1 MGKIIAIA
9 NQKGG
14 VGKTTTAMNLAA
26 GLSYVNRK
34 VLLVDFDPQGNA
46 THGIGANK
54 VGYTKTV
61 YDVLMSDATVDECKI
76 TLQMPP
82 LDVLPATS
90 GLAGADVDMASY
102 EMGREKL
109 LKNKLEAVR
118 NQYDYIIID
127 CPPALGLLNTNAL
140 TATDTVMI
148 PVQCEYFA
156 LEGLTQLLSTIR
168 LVQKL
173 WNPRLS
179 IEGVLLTMFDVRT
192 KLSVEVQQEVRKY
205 FKEKVYRCYIPRN
218 VRLSEA
224 PSREESIFEYD
235 TRSEGAKAYAQL
247 VKEVITISKSGA
259 MAKRTPT
266 RHTPS
271 HPNMLQPRKK

>member
-14 VGKTTTAMNLAA
+14 VGKTTTSMNLAS
-26 GLSYVNRK
+26 GLSYIGKR

-46 THGIGANK
+46 THGIGAHK
-54 VGYTKTV
+54 VGFDKTV
-61 YDVLMSDATVDECKI
+61 YDILMRDEKVEDVKV

-82 LDVLPATS
+82 LDVLPSTIDLS
-90 GLAGADVDMASY
+90 GADVDMAQY
-102 EMGREKL
+102 ETGREQL
-109 LKNKLEAVR
+109 LKRKLEAVR
-118 NQYDYIIID
+118 DQYDYIIID

-140 TATDTVMI
+140 TAADSVMI

-205 FKEKVYRCYIPRN
+205 FKEKVYHCFIPRN

-224 PSREESIFEYD
+224 PSREQSIFEYD
-235 TRSEGAKAYAQL
+235 TRSEGARAYAQL
-247 VKEVITISKSGA
+247 VKEVVTQNERI
-259 MAKRTPT
+259 KR
-266 RHTPS
+266 
-271 HPNMLQPRKK
+271 

>member
-26 GLSYVNRK
+26 GLSYVQRK

-61 YDVLMSDATVDECKI
+61 YDVLMTDATVDECKV

-102 EMGREKL
+102 ETGREKL

-247 VKEVITISKSGA
+247 VKEVITQNEKG
-259 MAKRTPT
+259 KR
-266 RHTPS
+266 
-271 HPNMLQPRKK
+271 

>member
-26 GLSYVNRK
+26 GLSYMNKR

-46 THGIGANK
+46 THGIGANRA
-54 VGYTKTV
+54 GFTKSV
-61 YDVLMSDATVDECKI
+61 YDVLMSDTTADEAKV

-82 LDVLPATS
+82 LDVLPSTIDLS
-90 GLAGADVDMASY
+90 GADVDMASY
-102 EMGREKL
+102 EIGREQL
-109 LKNKLEAVR
+109 LKKKLDAVR
-118 NQYDYIIID
+118 DNYDYIIID

-140 TATDTVMI
+140 TAADTVMI

-205 FKEKVYRCYIPRN
+205 FKEKVYKCYIPRN

-247 VKEVITISKSGA
+247 VKEVITQNERG
-259 MAKRTPT
+259 KR
-266 RHTPS
+266 
-271 HPNMLQPRKK
+271 

>member
-14 VGKTTTAMNLAA
+14 VGKTTTSMNLAS
-26 GLSYVNRK
+26 GLSYIGKR

-46 THGIGANK
+46 THGIGAHT
-54 VGYTKTV
+54 VGFDKTV
-61 YDVLMSDATVDECKI
+61 YDILMRDENVEDVKV

-82 LDVLPATS
+82 LDVLPSTIDLS
-90 GLAGADVDMASY
+90 GADVDMAQY
-102 EMGREKL
+102 ETGREQL
-109 LKNKLEAVR
+109 LKRKLEAVR
-118 NQYDYIIID
+118 DQYDYIIID

-140 TATDTVMI
+140 TAADSVMI

-205 FKEKVYRCYIPRN
+205 FKEKVYHCFIPRN

-224 PSREESIFEYD
+224 PSREQSIFEYD
-235 TRSEGAKAYAQL
+235 TRSEGARAYAQL
-247 VKEVITISKSGA
+247 VKEVVTQNERI
-259 MAKRTPT
+259 KR
-266 RHTPS
+266 
-271 HPNMLQPRKK
+271 

>member
-26 GLSYVNRK
+26 GLAYVGRK

-46 THGIGANK
+46 THGIGTNR

-61 YDVLMSDATVDECKI
+61 YDVLLGEDTVEDCVVH
-76 TLQMPP
+76 LQMPP
-82 LDVLPATS
+82 LDVLPSTINLS
-90 GLAGADVDMASY
+90 GADVDMANY
-102 EMGREKL
+102 ELGREKL
-109 LKNKLEAVR
+109 LKTKLDMVR
-118 NQYDYIIID
+118 DKYDYIIID

-168 LVQKL
+168 LVQRL
-173 WNPRLS
+173 WNPKLS

-205 FKEKVYRCYIPRN
+205 FKEKVYKCYIPRN

-247 VKEVITISKSGA
+247 VKEVITQNERGK
-259 MAKRTPT
+259 
-266 RHTPS
+266 H
-271 HPNMLQPRKK
+271 

>member
-61 YDVLMSDATVDECKI
+61 YDVLMSDATVDECKV

-82 LDVLPATS
+82 LDVIPATS

-102 EMGREKL
+102 EMGREQL
-109 LKNKLEAVR
+109 LKKKLDAVR
-118 NQYDYIIID
+118 DQYDYIIID

-168 LVQKL
+168 LVQRL

-247 VKEVITISKSGA
+247 VKEVITQNEKG
-259 MAKRTPT
+259 KR
-266 RHTPS
+266 
-271 HPNMLQPRKK
+271 

>member
-9 NQKGG
+9 NPKGG

-26 GLSYVNRK
+26 GLAYVGRK

-46 THGIGANK
+46 THGIGTNR

-61 YDVLMSDATVDECKI
+61 YDVLLGEDTVEDCVVH
-76 TLQMPP
+76 LQMPP
-82 LDVLPATS
+82 LDVLPSTINLS
-90 GLAGADVDMASY
+90 GADVDMANY
-102 EMGREKL
+102 ELGREKL
-109 LKNKLEAVR
+109 LKTKLDMVR
-118 NQYDYIIID
+118 DKYDYIIID

-168 LVQKL
+168 LVQRL
-173 WNPRLS
+173 WNPKLS

-205 FKEKVYRCYIPRN
+205 FKEKVYKCYIPRN

-247 VKEVITISKSGA
+247 VKEVITQNERGK
-259 MAKRTPT
+259 
-266 RHTPS
+266 H
-271 HPNMLQPRKK
+271 